1 MSFGHQGL
9 WGIDS
14 PALAGAVGALVPR
27 TRAHQAEGCL
37 KPLLSVPS
45 RSRCHWHGLHV
56 GRRGAGGFA
65 GRLSCRGRNDG
76 VAAGSA
82 WAERPGGLRVP
93 TSGAGQRGRR
103 SRGFAS
109 LLFVEWRSKQEDGW
123 RVQCPEGC
131 GVEKL

>member
-1 MSFGHQGL
+1 MSFGHQAL
-9 WGIDS
+9 WGKDS
-14 PALAGAVGALVPR
+14 PALAGAAGALVPL

-65 GRLSCRGRNDG
+65 GRLSCQGWYDG

-82 WAERPGGLRVP
+82 WAEAPRGTPRAHVRRGAAGALFSRLRLTAV
-93 TSGAGQRGRR
+93 
-103 SRGFAS
+103 
-109 LLFVEWRSKQEDGW
+109 
-123 RVQCPEGC
+123 C
-131 GVEKL
+131 